1 MSDSNISRRDLLK
14 TLGSSMILTAGGVG
28 VLPPVLAQHVHSAVM
43 EIKSL
48 DGGVNYQPKY
58 LTKHEFATMRRLS
71 EIIVPADE
79 HSKGALDAGAAEYID
94 FLCSRSQEFA
104 EIFTGGLGWL
114 DGAMQK
120 RYQSTFVDAKP
131 DQQTAMLDLIA
142 YRKNASAELGPGIA
156 FFRWARNVV
165 VDAYYTSPVGIADL
179 GYMGNTAV
187 SQFSVPKEALDY
199 ALKRSPFANGG

>member
-1 MSDSNISRRDLLK
+1 MSDSNVTRRDLLK
-14 TLGSSMILTAGGVG
+14 TLGSSMILTTAGVG

-48 DGGVNYQPKY
+48 DGGANYQPKY
-58 LTKHEFATMRRLS
+58 LNKHEFATMRRLS
-71 EIIVPADE
+71 ELIVPADD
-79 HSKGALDAGAAEYID
+79 HSKSAIDSGAAEYID
-94 FLCSRSQEFA
+94 FLSSRSPEFA

-114 DGAMQK
+114 DEAMQK

-142 YRKNASAELGPGIA
+142 YRKNITPELGPGIA

-179 GYMGNTAV
+179 GYMGNTAM

-199 ALKRSPFANGG
+199 ALKRSPFANEM

>member
-1 MSDSNISRRDLLK
+1 MSDSNVSRRDLLK
-14 TLGSSMILTAGGVG
+14 TLGSSMILTTAGVG

-48 DGGVNYQPKY
+48 DGGANYQPKY
-58 LTKHEFATMRRLS
+58 LNKHEFLTMRRLS
-71 EIIVPADE
+71 EMIIPPDE
-79 HSKGALDAGAAEYID
+79 HSKGAIDGGAAEYID
-94 FLCSRSQEFA
+94 FLSSRSPEFA

-114 DGAMQK
+114 DEAMQH
-120 RYQSTFVDAKP
+120 RYQSTFVDARP

-142 YRKNASAELGPGIA
+142 WRKNESPELGPGIA

-179 GYMGNTAV
+179 GYMGNTV
-187 SQFSVPKEALDY
+187 LSEFSVPKEALEY
-199 ALKRSPFANGG
+199 ALKRSPFA

>member
-1 MSDSNISRRDLLK
+1 MSDSTVSRRDLLK
-14 TLGSSMILTAGGVG
+14 TLGSSMILTTAGVG
-28 VLPPVLAQHVHSAVM
+28 VLPPILAQHVHSAVM

-58 LTKHEFATMRRLS
+58 LNKHEFATMRRLS
-71 EIIVPADE
+71 DIIIPADE
-79 HSKGALDAGAAEYID
+79 HSKGAIDSGAAEYID
-94 FLCSRSQEFA
+94 FLCSRSPEFA

-120 RYQSTFVDAKP
+120 RYQSTFVDARP
-131 DQQTAMLDLIA
+131 EQQTAMLDLIA
-142 YRKNASAELGPGIA
+142 WRKNESPELGPGIA

-187 SQFSVPKEALDY
+187 SQFSVPKEALEY
-199 ALKRSPFANGG
+199 ALKRSPFAGS

>member
-1 MSDSNISRRDLLK
+1 MSDSNVTRRDLLK
-14 TLGSSMILTAGGVG
+14 TIGSSMILTTAGAG

-48 DGGVNYQPKY
+48 DGGANYQPKF
-58 LTKHEFATMRRLS
+58 LNKHEFATMRRLS
-71 EIIVPADE
+71 DMIIPADQ
-79 HSKGALDAGAAEYID
+79 HSKGAIDAGAAEYID
-94 FLCSRSQEFA
+94 FLCSRSPDFA

-114 DGAMQK
+114 DTEMQK
-120 RYQSTFVDAKP
+120 RYQKAFVDASP
-131 DQQTAMLDLIA
+131 EQQAAMLDVIA
-142 YRKNASAELGPGIA
+142 YRKNQSPELGPGIY

-187 SQFSVPKEALDY
+187 AQFSVPQEALDY
-199 ALKRSPFANGG
+199 ALKRSPFANG